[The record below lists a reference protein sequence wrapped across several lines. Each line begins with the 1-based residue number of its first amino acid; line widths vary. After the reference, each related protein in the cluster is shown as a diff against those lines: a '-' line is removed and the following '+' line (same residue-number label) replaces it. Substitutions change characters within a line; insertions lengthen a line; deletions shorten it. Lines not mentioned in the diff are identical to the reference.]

1 MSSPNSSPSNH
12 QISMKPW
19 PPPPDLDSIQELVA
33 TADVDGFIAD
43 GAPAD
48 EYETE
53 AEALFEHIQHFAT
66 AELVQSRL
74 MPLLEGIWQRSF
86 NLSADALAERRP
98 GLLQL
103 AGQIERFF
111 GPAAQPQVRG
121 A

>member
-1 MSSPNSSPSNH
+1 MNSTPTSDH
-12 QISMKPW
+12 KPW

-43 GAPAD
+43 GAHAD
-48 EYETE
+48 EYEAE
-53 AEALFEHIQHFAT
+53 AEALFEQIGHLAT
-66 AELVQSRL
+66 AELVT
-74 MPLLEGIWQRSF
+74 PTLLPILEAIWQSSF
-86 NLSADALAERRP
+86 PLTGEALAGRRP
-98 GLLQL
+98 RLIDL